1 VEAGYSG
8 ILAQADC
15 LGILVLEKYSDTLP
29 VLCWDTLPVSCWDTV
44 VVVVPSAGVA
54 AAARVPW
61 WDNTAAELVGR
72 LTWDR
77 AGFVG

>member
-1 VEAGYSG
+1 
-8 ILAQADC
+8 
-15 LGILVLEKYSDTLP
+15 LGILVLEKYS
-29 VLCWDTLPVSCWDTV
+29 DTLPVSCWDTV